1 VSAFWGLLGFN
12 TLVLFLAALL
22 ASDGTL
28 TISLRRKPQPP
39 KPKPPTGGTE

>member
-1 VSAFWGLLGFN
+1 MSAFWGLLGFD

-28 TISLRRKPQPP
+28 TVSLRRKPQPAT
-39 KPKPPTGGTE
+39 PKPPAGGTE